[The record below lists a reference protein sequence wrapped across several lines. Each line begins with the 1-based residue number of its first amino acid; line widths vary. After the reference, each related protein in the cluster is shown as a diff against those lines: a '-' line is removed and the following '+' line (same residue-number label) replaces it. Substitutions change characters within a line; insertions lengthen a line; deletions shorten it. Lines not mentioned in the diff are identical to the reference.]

1 MFKLKAPFLLV
12 LIFIVMAGIIGP
24 PCFANSAEP
33 PSILIIVPN
42 APKDLEISLGNVK
55 AGRRDKAIES
65 YYTFSRYDIKSTDNT
80 LRFTTSNKSFEITVN
95 VSRPSYNNIFTL
107 NLKNQTLSPGKS
119 LSRSIT
125 LPSLRVILT
134 LIIEGIVFF
143 LFGYRRKRSW
153 LVFIIVNLVTQGILN
168 IWLAGNYS
176 PLNNYLIFSLIGG
189 EIVVFIVEIIA
200 FLILVKE
207 HGRLRT
213 ASFVVLANLLSL
225 IAGGYLITVLPV

>member
-1 MFKLKAPFLLV
+1 
-12 LIFIVMAGIIGP
+12 
-24 PCFANSAEP
+24 
-33 PSILIIVPN
+33 
-42 APKDLEISLGNVK
+42 
-55 AGRRDKAIES
+55 
-65 YYTFSRYDIKSTDNT
+65 
-80 LRFTTSNKSFEITVN
+80 
-95 VSRPSYNNIFTL
+95 
-107 NLKNQTLSPGKS
+107 
-119 LSRSIT
+119 
-125 LPSLRVILT
+125 LT